1 MKSISDHINQKAIN
15 EFSSTIK
22 QILGSNVVDI
32 RLFGSVARDTAT
44 PESDIDILIIVL
56 KEDKLVKEAAINV
69 AVDVNLD
76 YDVVIS
82 PIVMSKEH
90 FMGPLF
96 KETHFYKSVER
107 EGISL

>member
-1 MKSISDHINQKAIN
+1 MKSIHHINQKAIN
-15 EFSSTIK
+15 EFSLTIK
-22 QILGSNVVDI
+22 QVLGSNVEDI
-32 RLFGSVARDTAT
+32 RLFGSVARDTST

-56 KEDKLVKEAAINV
+56 KEGKSVTNKAIDV
-69 AVDVNLD
+69 AVDLNLK

-82 PIVMSKEH
+82 PIILSKEH

-96 KETHFYKSVER
+96 KQTHFYKSVER